1 MATTIIEEDWPQK
14 KKYNSKYHPSKV
26 AQYPWKEGALFK
38 EKDKTNKG
46 TNKPIQI
53 LDNKE
58 NALIYKDSKI
68 EIYVKNEAILDNY
81 VECFNA
87 KDVLDYNFN
96 FKYYN
101 EPYYKDNSEY
111 VIQNISYKI
120 YPEVGLLTAY
130 KNIKTSYY
138 SNQFPYIA
146 ELVFKNLWGCDFKNE
161 LNNYLR
167 RCNILIQFSRKFQEN
182 LRKEEYN
189 YNEFFNQ
196 GYIKEAQLYF
206 GESFEKDE
214 ILGSTNLNN
223 YCYIGKK
230 TKFIP
235 SNWNY
240 NDDYTIKEYFPN
252 SGVTSPFVNY
262 LTMSF
267 NRGIPFFK
275 QKEFQDSYINLIIE
289 KIDILGNII
298 QRIVKLPIHIL
309 FFNNLIKG
317 YWKKTVK
324 DKNTNQDKVTYEEHL
339 NSNGIYNFYV
349 TKSQNNQWS
358 HKHYIWCPNVKKLNL
373 SSTTLS
379 TGNKCNFIT
388 LPILV
393 NLKEEISNG
402 QAINLNGSLCI
413 LKYEFDISNCAVG
426 DKINVINLFEYSD
439 GENYDKFILNIN
451 TEVK

>member
-58 NALIYKDSKI
+58 NALIYRDSKI

-87 KDVLDYNFN
+87 KDILDYNFN

-101 EPYYKDNSEY
+101 VPYYKDDSEY
-111 VIQNISYKI
+111 LLYSDEYIGNVYEKI
-120 YPEVGLLTAY
+120 YPEIGLLTVN
-130 KNIKTSYY
+130 KDIKTSYY
-138 SNQFPYIA
+138 NNQFPYVA

-167 RCNILIQFSRKFQEN
+167 ECNILIQFSKNFQKY
-182 LRKEEYN
+182 LRKEESN
-189 YNEFFNQ
+189 YNEFFDQ
-196 GYIKEAQLYF
+196 GYITEAQLCF
-206 GESFEKDE
+206 GENFEKDE

-223 YCYIGKK
+223 YCSIIKK
-230 TKFIP
+230 NKFIV
-235 SNWNY
+235 SNW
-240 NDDYTIKEYFPN
+240 DPSIDSTIQENFPN
-252 SGVTSPFVNY
+252 SDVSNPFTNY
-262 LTMSF
+262 LIMKF
-267 NRGIPFFK
+267 KRGIPFFK
-275 QKEFQDSYINLIIE
+275 QKEFQDSYINLVLE
-289 KIDILGNII
+289 KIDILGNIT
-298 QRIVKLPIHIL
+298 QRIVKLPVHIL

-317 YWKKTVK
+317 YWKKIVK
-324 DKNTNQDKVTYEEHL
+324 DKDTNQDKITYKEHL
-339 NSNGIYNFYV
+339 NSSGIYSFYV

-379 TGNKCNFIT
+379 TDNKCNFTMLPT
-388 LPILV
+388 LV
-393 NLKEEISNG
+393 DLKESN
-402 QAINLNGSLCI
+402 NLNGSLCI